1 MTCFPRRHGEI
12 FSTRYDSLQSIDV
25 LYSPTEQR
33 KAAGVIIDLDNEV
46 DLNDKEA
53 REKELKERTVSRG
66 LNQTPWRDTH
76 K

>member
-1 MTCFPRRHGEI
+1 MRHGEI

-46 DLNDKEA
+46 DLNDKDA
-53 REKELKERTVSRG
+53 RDKELKDRTVSRG
-66 LNQTPWRDTH
+66 LNRAPTYDTH
-76 K
+76 E

>member
-1 MTCFPRRHGEI
+1 MRHGEI

-33 KAAGVIIDLDNEV
+33 KADGMISDLDNGV

-53 REKELKERTVSRG
+53 REKESKERTVSRG
-66 LNQTPWRDTH
+66 FNQIP
-76 K
+76 